1 MSELTDATA
10 AINAAKITL
19 DAAAQASTD
28 ANTATVELA
37 SELDGRILAAIADA
51 DANVI
56 IPVMSMYTNQV
67 AMAVSLANIN
77 TSFIT
82 LITPEA

>member
-1 MSELTDATA
+1 MTTLALLETAVDNLTTQATASFDASVALQGSISSEIAAAVTDA
-10 AINAAKITL
+10 
-19 DAAAQASTD
+19 D
-28 ANTATVELA
+28 E
-37 SELDGRILAAIADA
+37 
-51 DANVI
+51 NVI
-56 IPVMSMYTNQV
+56 IPVMAMYTNQV